1 MWELR
6 ILERR
11 RIDDKGTDNWVGR
24 RAASGTRRER
34 DRGTGSRM
42 QGDIVRVRDFDFD

>member
-11 RIDDKGTDNWVGR
+11 RIDDKETDDWLGR
-24 RAASGTRRER
+24 RAGSGTRRER
-34 DRGTGSRM
+34 DRGAGSRTR
-42 QGDIVRVRDFDFD
+42 GDGEGEGF